1 MKGINKM
8 IKIILADD
16 HDVVRHGVR
25 SLLEG
30 ESDLVI
36 EGEANNGLEVQP
48 LIEQVKPDLLI
59 VDLMMPGLNGLEV
72 LRRVAKSHP
81 NIRIIVLSMHS
92 EEAFILQALKNGASG
107 YVLKDASVEF
117 LVKAIREVMK
127 GRKFLSPPISET
139 ALATFLKKI
148 EEGILDPYD
157 ELTPREK
164 EILQLT
170 AEGNS
175 SPQIAKILTISS
187 RTVETHRNN
196 LMKKMNFNHQADLI
210 RLAIRKGIIPP
221 EK

>member
-1 MKGINKM
+1 M

-175 SPQIAKILTISS
+175 SPQIAEILTISS